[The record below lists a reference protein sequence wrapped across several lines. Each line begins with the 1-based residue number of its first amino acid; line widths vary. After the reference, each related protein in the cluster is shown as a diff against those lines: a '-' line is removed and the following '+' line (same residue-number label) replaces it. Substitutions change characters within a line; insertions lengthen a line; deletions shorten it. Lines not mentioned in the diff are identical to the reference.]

1 MSVIDTHPAGRISAA
16 GRAVSGVLFDI
27 DDTLVDLDG
36 AARAGFLRLSAAHLA
51 GVPDAG
57 RERAAAAFSSDA
69 GGFYELYMAGEL
81 TFAGQRMER
90 IRHAYA
96 LVGGPELAEG
106 ELARFT
112 AEFEDAVRQV
122 WKPFDDV
129 HPCLDELD
137 RLGVPYGAVSN
148 NVEAYQRQKLAI
160 TGLER
165 IRVLVGSD
173 TAGAPKPDP
182 RPFLAGADL
191 LGLEPGRVLYVGDNP
206 VNDVL
211 GAIGAGLQAVLLDR
225 RVPEVR
231 PAETSPAE
239 TLPPETLPAGS
250 ENVTGIASSVL
261 RTLADLPDLISPE
274 IRMIPG

>member
-1 MSVIDTHPAGRISAA
+1 MEATLPAGRTRAA

-27 DDTLVDLDG
+27 DDTLVDLDA

-51 GVPDAG
+51 RIPDAD

-69 GGFYELYMAGEL
+69 GGFYERYMAGEL
-81 TFAGQRMER
+81 TFAGQRMRR
-90 IRHAYA
+90 ISHAYA
-96 LVGGPELAEG
+96 LVGGPELPEA

-112 AEFEDAVRQV
+112 ADFEDAVRPA
-122 WKPFDDV
+122 WRPFDDV

-148 NVEAYQRQKLAI
+148 NVAAYQREKLDI

-191 LGLEPGRVLYVGDNP
+191 LGLEPADVLYVGDNP
-206 VNDVL
+206 LNDVR
-211 GAIGAGLQAVLLDR
+211 GALEAGLRAALLDR
-225 RVPEVR
+225 SIPEGTF
-231 PAETSPAE
+231 PEG
-239 TLPPETLPAGS
+239 TLPEGAFPVMAPEGGG
-250 ENVTGIASSVL
+250 NVTGLAPAVL
-261 RTLADLPDLISPE
+261 RTLAELPGLISPE
-274 IRMIPG
+274 IRVIPR

>member
-1 MSVIDTHPAGRISAA
+1 MSVTDTLPAGRTRAA

-27 DDTLVDLDG
+27 DDTLVDLEA

-51 GVPDAG
+51 GVPAAD

-81 TFAGQRMER
+81 TFAGQRVER

-96 LVGGPELAEG
+96 LVGGPELPEG

-112 AEFEDAVRQV
+112 AEFEDAVRSI

-129 HPCLDELD
+129 HPCLDGLD

-182 RPFLAGADL
+182 RPFLAGAHL
-191 LGLEPGRVLYVGDNP
+191 LGLEPGQVLYVGDNP
-206 VNDVL
+206 VNDVR
-211 GAIGAGLQAVLLDR
+211 GALGAGLRAALLDR
-225 RVPEVR
+225 RAPEGGPV
-231 PAETSPAE
+231 ETA
-239 TLPPETLPAGS
+239 PAGG
-250 ENVTGIASSVL
+250 ENVTGVAPPVL
-261 RTLADLPDLISPE
+261 RTLADLPGLISSE
-274 IRMIPG
+274 IRAIPG